1 MTEPL
6 AGKVALVTGAARGV
20 GRTLAVELANM
31 GATVIV
37 TARSERPADGQ
48 LAGSLDETV
57 GAITRSGHR
66 AIAIPADLLD
76 PNSVGN
82 LVSAV
87 RAQVGGIDVLVNNA
101 ADTGD
106 RVFQDFTKTDP
117 AAWRQQFELNVFAM
131 YDLMHAFVPGMRDR
145 KTGFV
150 INLGSEREVPEGPAT
165 SSGVGDLTLGAAY
178 PTTKLAIYAMTT
190 LLASEFA
197 KDNVVAFTLTPGLAR
212 TERLEDH
219 AARLGFDPDLA
230 VPPELA
236 AAAVR
241 HILSSS
247 DPLRF
252 AGRFI
257 EAGPFVAGIGHA
269 SDGAGGPEP
278 AVAAD

>member
-1 MTEPL
+1 MSEPL
-6 AGKVALVTGAARGV
+6 TGRVALVTGAARGV
-20 GRTLAVELANM
+20 GKVLALELADM

-37 TARSERPADGQ
+37 TARSEGPETSELG
-48 LAGSLDETV
+48 GSINETV
-57 GAITRSGHR
+57 SAITQSGHR
-66 AIAIPADLLD
+66 AMAIAADLVD
-76 PNSVGN
+76 PAS
-82 LVSAV
+82 LSDLISTV
-87 RAQVGGIDVLVNNA
+87 RAQVGEVDILVNNA

-106 RVFQDFTKTDP
+106 RVFHDFTKTDP
-117 AAWRQQFELNVFAM
+117 AAWRRQFELNVFAM

-145 KTGFV
+145 REGFV
-150 INLGSEREVPEGPAT
+150 INLGSLRDVPEGIDT
-165 SSGVGDLTLGAAY
+165 SASVGDATLGAAY

-190 LLASEFA
+190 LLANEFA

-219 AARLGFDPDLA
+219 AVRLGFDPAVA

-236 AAAVR
+236 GKAVR

-257 EAGPFVAGIGHA
+257 EAAPFVAGLPLA
-269 SDGAGGPEP
+269 DETGAQ
-278 AVAAD
+278 V